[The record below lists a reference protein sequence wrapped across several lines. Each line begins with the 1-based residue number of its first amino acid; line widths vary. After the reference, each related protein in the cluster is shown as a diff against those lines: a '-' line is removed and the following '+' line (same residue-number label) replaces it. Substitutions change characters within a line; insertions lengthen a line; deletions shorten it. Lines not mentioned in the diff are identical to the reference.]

1 MIGPQPSV
9 ELFGLVFHT
18 PVTALTDVIV
28 AIICFI
34 AYVKLN
40 ALNDEG
46 EVHRLFKYY
55 FLSMSA
61 ATFLGGVVGH
71 ALMHYLP
78 FYMKLPGWITS
89 MLSVALLERAMIQ
102 YSRKLL
108 NPKIGV
114 FFSRL
119 NIIELLTFL
128 ILSMVTLN
136 FQFVL
141 FHAAY
146 GIAIVVGGFGLFMY
160 MKEKSSGSRQ
170 MLIGVFACIIG
181 ASFFEFQIGLDD
193 WFNHVDISH
202 VFMMIASVLFYNG
215 SRKLIKTTAD

>member
-1 MIGPQPSV
+1 MVDPQPSV

-18 PVTALTDVIV
+18 PVTALTDVMV
-28 AIICFI
+28 AIICFM
-34 AYVKLN
+34 AYRRLKKIQ
-40 ALNDEG
+40 AEG
-46 EVHRLFKYY
+46 EVHYLFKYY
-55 FLSMSA
+55 FLTMGL

-102 YSRKLL
+102 YARKHL
-108 NPKIGV
+108 NPKIGI

-119 NIIELLTFL
+119 NIVELGTFMM
-128 ILSMVTLN
+128 LSLVTLN

-146 GIAIVVGGFGLFMY
+146 GIAIVVGGFGLFIY
-160 MKEKSSGSRQ
+160 KQERSTGSRQ
-170 MLIGVFACIIG
+170 MLLGVLTCIIG
-181 ASFFEFQIGLDD
+181 ASFFEFQIGLDK

-202 VFMMIASVLFYNG
+202 VFMMAASILFYKGGKN
-215 SRKLIKTTAD
+215 LIG